1 MLVVLLII
9 LFSVV
14 YGFTLSAE
22 EHKKAEMNKS
32 PFTVVQEDAKIYTK
46 DGDIKGTIVRD
57 KETGKEYIII
67 HQFLSDKMIPRG
79 ESK

>member
-1 MLVVLLII
+1 
-9 LFSVV
+9 
-14 YGFTLSAE
+14 
-22 EHKKAEMNKS
+22 MNKS